1 MARTGRWCW
10 GEQLSERVRDD
21 VRMPSPDASG
31 RYQPLATPTPV
42 NSRPQQARWADAM
55 KKALGRTKISLP
67 ALTAAVAEQLGL
79 PSSTDK
85 IRRWLA
91 NDTAV
96 DPHAI
101 LVLARAVGV
110 HPLEMLAAF
119 GLVDDS
125 VAGMAGRLAV
135 IERQVRKQRALLQSQ
150 HCEAGGALFAEMALR
165 HGSWA
170 VTVVP
175 HWRGRLCRYHVG
187 DYVLLERRDGIATRA
202 DAERVF
208 AEAFERTGATWD
220 DVPFATEPAPRWP
233 AGRLF
238 VPRLAAPRTAE
249 QHKADLPG
257 VHSVVVTGP
266 KWAGMYTVAALVG
279 AALGWGLDSFALL
292 ARSLSSGGRLDER
305 LADELMRDALA
316 RPDGNTHQVWAHT
329 LTQQPTPVAPA
340 ARLLGSPPDGV
351 RVVLLVPDADMLGV
365 IADLGGKPCAQVRT
379 FTAGWRSLLPEGAR
393 IQHVSVHAPVGRDGT
408 PLSLSQA
415 GFLDAYHDTSV
426 NAALRVLGMLAAPRR
441 PSDIIPLRART
452 DTFAALAA
460 TYSAAAPDCPTGS
473 DLSSNIRT
481 SPSSRSSSFVKKSR
495 SINTNDG

>member
-1 MARTGRWCW
+1 M
-10 GEQLSERVRDD
+10 
-21 VRMPSPDASG
+21 
-31 RYQPLATPTPV
+31 
-42 NSRPQQARWADAM
+42 
-55 KKALGRTKISLP
+55 SLP
-67 ALTAAVAEQLGL
+67 ALTAATAGQLGL
-79 PSSTDK
+79 APTTDK

-96 DPHAI
+96 DPHAVP
-101 LVLARAVGV
+101 VLARAVGV

-292 ARSLSSGGRLDER
+292 ARSLSSGGRLDGR

-316 RPDGNTHQVWAHT
+316 RPDGNPYQVWAHV
-329 LTQQPTPVAPA
+329 LTQEPTPMTPA
-340 ARLLGSPPDGV
+340 ARLLGSPPEDV

-365 IADLGGKPCAQVRT
+365 VADLGGKPCAQVRT
-379 FTAGWRSLLPEGAR
+379 FTAGWRSLLPEGPR
-393 IQHVSVHAPVGRDGT
+393 IWQVPVPAPVGRDGT
-408 PLSLSQA
+408 PLTPTETE
-415 GFLDAYHDTSV
+415 FLDAYHDTSV
-426 NAALRVLGMLAAPRR
+426 TAALRILAMLAEPRR
-441 PSDIIPLRART
+441 LADIVPARAKGNA
-452 DTFAALAA
+452 FAALAA
-460 TYSAAAPDCPTGS
+460 TYSAAAQDCPTGS

-481 SPSSRSSSFVKKSR
+481 SLSSRSSSFVKKSR
-495 SINTNDG
+495 SINANDG